1 VKYGIIEDPDLLA
14 AVEEGGEALK
24 ARDPVF
30 LERIVSASC
39 RIKKGVVEIDE
50 TEKGLRRILNFGHTV
65 GHAIEAESQYAIAH
79 GEAVAMGMAA
89 AALISER
96 KRYLSAEDRERVVSA
111 IGRAGLPVRIP
122 QALDTARILSHL
134 AMDKKKKDGKIHFVL
149 LRKPGMPFVNGGVA
163 LECVQETIEA
173 LKA

>member
-1 VKYGIIEDPDLLA
+1 
-14 AVEEGGEALK
+14 
-24 ARDPVF
+24 
-30 LERIVSASC
+30 
-39 RIKKGVVEIDE
+39 
-50 TEKGLRRILNFGHTV
+50 
-65 GHAIEAESQYAIAH
+65 
-79 GEAVAMGMAA
+79 VAMGMTA

-122 QALDTARILSHL
+122 KSLDTARLLSRL
-134 AMDKKKKDGKIHFVL
+134 AADKKKEGDKIHFVL

>member
-1 VKYGIIEDPDLLA
+1 
-14 AVEEGGEALK
+14 
-24 ARDPVF
+24 
-30 LERIVSASC
+30 
-39 RIKKGVVEIDE
+39 
-50 TEKGLRRILNFGHTV
+50 
-65 GHAIEAESQYAIAH
+65 
-79 GEAVAMGMAA
+79 MGMAA

-96 KRYLSAEDRERVVSA
+96 KRYLSAEDRERVISA

-122 QALDTARILSHL
+122 QSLDTARLLSRL
-134 AMDKKKKDGKIHFVL
+134 AADKKKSGGKIHFVL